1 MAPAFYKRRRKGE
14 RGACRQDAK
23 LYFAADKNSRAEKT
37 HRNAEAAVRQEED
50 LAGEARWE
58 GAGRALCTPRG
69 QKAVERAG
77 AVFGVR
83 PFYSARPLGFCRA
96 GGKENALAAKK
107 RACPQKAAAF
117 VKCCRTDIG

>member
-37 HRNAEAAVRQEED
+37 HRNAEAAVRQEEG

-69 QKAVERAG
+69 QKAVDRAG

-83 PFYSARPLGFCRA
+83 PFLQRRPLGFCRA
-96 GGKENALAAKK
+96 GQKEKRAFMRRKNAHTLKK
-107 RACPQKAAAF
+107 R
-117 VKCCRTDIG
+117 RLL